1 MARPP
6 HPWVDPQTVESTI
19 SERAAQPRSLQR
31 EAEQAEVGSGP
42 LSAGEWGRRRGARPH
57 GGLPL
62 SLERREVPTPAAAWR
77 DLETRCSG
85 KRPDP
90 ETGSESLTGPRFL
103 SGKRKVL
110 ERVGV
115 TAAHSVTA

>member
-6 HPWVDPQTVESTI
+6 HPWVDPKQLKAPSQ
-19 SERAAQPRSLQR
+19 RAAQPRSLQR
-31 EAEQAEVGSGP
+31 EAEQAEGGSGP

-85 KRPDP
+85 NRPVTEGHVLWDP
-90 ETGSESLTGPRFL
+90 LTGGPQR
-103 SGKRKVL
+103 GQIQRQEV
-110 ERVGV
+110 RV
-115 TAAHSVTA
+115 